1 MQFKYPE
8 LLYALVLLVI
18 PIIVHLFQLRRFK
31 KEAFTNVEFLK
42 QVTLQTRKSSQLK
55 KWLTLITR
63 LLLLACI
70 ILAFA
75 QPFTSKTTGF
85 NKTTE
90 TVIYLDNSFSMQAK
104 GKKGELLK
112 RAVQDI
118 LEQADIEEAITL
130 FTNDIIFRN
139 SSVKAL
145 KNDLL
150 DLNYSANQLN
160 YDAALIKGKSY
171 FSDDPSSLKRFIF
184 ISDFQQKEVV
194 FTPEKDSML
203 DLNIVQLEPEKAKN
217 IALDSLYISKRDGSN
232 IEITTTLK
240 HNGPLPENIPV
251 SLFKN
256 DTLIAKTSADL
267 SSATAIF
274 TLPEGQPIN
283 GEIRIDT
290 PDLNFDNSLF
300 FNINKPSKIK
310 VLSINN
316 NDDSYLKRMF
326 SKDEF
331 IYTSFGTN
339 KLDYNTIDQQNLI
352 ILNEAEN
359 VPMSLNTALQSFTN
373 NGGSLIVIP
382 SSDADLSSYNSFLS
396 AYRFTLNEY
405 SSGERK
411 ITKINFSHPVYT
423 GVFDN
428 KVNNFQYP
436 KTNGYYRVSSTGAT
450 NLLSLENNQPFLAQ
464 SGKCFL
470 FSSALN
476 KDNSNL
482 TQSDLV
488 ITLYAIAKQS
498 LAIPELYNT
507 IGRNNVYDIDINLKQ
522 DDILTLSSA
531 TENIIPQQQLYQNKV
546 TITTTETPS
555 TAAIYGIK
563 DKKNV
568 IKYVSYNYN
577 RSESDLSY
585 QNVSSLDT
593 ATFHDSLEEL
603 FLDIKSDA
611 NINMLWKWFVIFA
624 LAFLIIE
631 MLILKHLK

>member
-568 IKYVSYNYN
+568 IKYVSYNYD